1 MSALSALGLS
11 LSIDDFGTGY
21 SSLSQLKRFDVH
33 KLKIDQ
39 SFVRDVVSDSEDQAI
54 VLAIIQM
61 AHSLGMVTLAEGV
74 ETQEQLAF
82 LKANQCDEMQGYLYR
97 RPLEK
102 DDFAQLLRSPP
113 PLPLPA

>member
-1 MSALSALGLS
+1 MFDRSGLGLC
-11 LSIDDFGTGY
+11 LSVEALGTGY
-21 SSLSQLKRFDVH
+21 SSLSLLKRFKVY

-39 SFVRDVVSDSEDQAI
+39 SFVRNVVRSPEDQAI
-54 VLAIIQM
+54 VTAIINM

-74 ETQEQLAF
+74 ETQEQLVF

-102 DDFAQLLRSPP
+102 DDFAQLLRSP
-113 PLPLPA
+113 LPLQLPT